1 MIVTVTPNPSL
12 DRTAELPGPIVRGQ
26 VHRFIGSTTVAAGKG
41 VNISGVV
48 HSAGAETLAIVPAG
62 AMDGLV
68 VPEGM
73 RVHPARDLV
82 DAVSAVQPV
91 PLPGLPANPQRGERP
106 PFRATA

>member
-1 MIVTVTPNPSL
+1 MLERDPDFAPDQPVQL
-12 DRTAELPGPIVRGQ
+12 LRLAE
-26 VHRFIGSTTVAAGKG
+26 AARLG
-41 VNISGVV
+41 
-48 HSAGAETLAIVPAG
+48 LRRAIVPAG